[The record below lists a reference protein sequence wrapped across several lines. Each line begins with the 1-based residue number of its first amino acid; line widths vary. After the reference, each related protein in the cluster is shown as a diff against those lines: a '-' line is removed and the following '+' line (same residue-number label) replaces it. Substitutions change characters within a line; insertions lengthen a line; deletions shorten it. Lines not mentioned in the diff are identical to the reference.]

1 MTLQS
6 DGTHLVVND
15 VRVSKASL
23 VRADKVRFDY
33 TTIGLVKKDGI
44 VTFDGKGINDIANC
58 KDYLAN
64 YGLFVIMTR
73 SLAGHEKDTDAEKK
87 AILVDTF
94 SWFTEGMPKRAKA
107 GRVNVKQ
114 ATINL
119 LKEQIKSASKVE
131 AKILQSIVEK
141 LELELEKE
149 IA

>member
-1 MTLQS
+1 M
-6 DGTHLVVND
+6 DEKK
-15 VRVSKASL
+15 RY
-23 VRADKVRFDY
+23 DY
-33 TTIGLVKKDGI
+33 TKLALLKVDGI
-44 VTFDGKGINDIANC
+44 VTFEGKGIDTIPSC

-94 SWFTEGMPKRAKA
+94 AWFTEGMPKRAKA

-141 LELELEKE
+141 LELELVKE
-149 IA
+149 ALVA